1 MHPWFDAMIIFAIS
15 LNTICLALDK
25 DDPYPAWFELLQKIL
40 NYCFTFIFTA
50 EALLKIIGLGVKP
63 YIREPM
69 NQFDLIIVIASVLE
83 LRSAKPSVFSSF
95 RAFRLFKIFRLFK
108 VGDLRILIDS
118 ILFTL
123 TTIGDYVILLILFI
137 YVFSLL
143 GMSFFAGKLKFNE
156 ETDVLDLENG
166 TVPRI
171 NFDDLGWTIITI
183 FEVLLGE
190 GWNDIMYSCMRAT
203 GYHTCLYYI
212 GLVVGGNII
221 MLNLFLAIL
230 LGNFDKARNFGQKKK
245 VFEAFKEILNSG
257 HTLNETLDVVLG
269 DMSIH
274 VKKKILKWDLNE
286 IEKLHKEGDTAIAQE
301 MMEAGAGF
309 MSIHKS

>member
-1 MHPWFDAMIIFAIS
+1 
-15 LNTICLALDK
+15 
-25 DDPYPAWFELLQKIL
+25 
-40 NYCFTFIFTA
+40 
-50 EALLKIIGLGVKP
+50 
-63 YIREPM
+63 
-69 NQFDLIIVIASVLE
+69 LE

-286 IEKLHKEGDTAIAQE
+286 IEKLHKEGDTAIA
-301 MMEAGAGF
+301 
-309 MSIHKS
+309 